1 MSTWLLCTYVSFNIF
16 DRLIEKKIFKF
27 SSILILGFL
36 TAFLLS
42 IRITGI
48 LILLQYFI
56 SLILFINVEK
66 MSPYNFLK
74 NFYSKLIL
82 FIISTALFTYI
93 LNPIFWQNPLE
104 IISAVKSMSHYY
116 NDVCTKTLG
125 KCMKAKNLPATY
137 IPIWLLVKLP
147 ILIILGI
154 FLIPFTE
161 KKIFIDSKKKILF
174 GTVLI
179 TAFLI
184 PILLIFQ
191 NTNLYDEIRH
201 LIFLIPLFIIL
212 GTVSFYIFSK
222 KYFYVLGFLTISIF
236 IYENI
241 KIHPYQYVWFNLPS
255 RYIDLTKNFELEYQ
269 GISGKEIAKEISESS
284 REKSCIL
291 TSPIYSIK
299 PFLDKAK
306 FDCFDIWQF
315 VDTNYQRPFLAVQ
328 HVRNIKKGI
337 PYNCTIQYE
346 SSFKLLFHNKKFVT
360 GKLLECY

>member
-1 MSTWLLCTYVSFNIF
+1 MSIWLLCTYVSFNIF
-16 DRLIEKKIFKF
+16 EKLIKKKKITF

-48 LILLQYFI
+48 LILLQYLI
-56 SLILFINVEK
+56 SLILFINLEK
-66 MSPYNFLK
+66 VSPYNFFKKFYLK
-74 NFYSKLIL
+74 ITL
-82 FIISTALFTYI
+82 FIISSVLFTYI
-93 LNPIFWQNPLE
+93 LNPIYWQSPLE
-104 IISAVKSMSHYY
+104 IINAVKSMSHFY

-137 IPIWLLVKLP
+137 IPIWLSIKLP

-161 KKIFIDSKKKILF
+161 KKILLGSKKSVLY

-201 LIFLIPLFIIL
+201 LIFLIPFFFIL

-222 KYFYVLGFLTISIF
+222 KLFYTLSLLTISIF
-236 IYENI
+236 IFENI

-269 GISGKEIAKEISESS
+269 GISGKEIAKEISKSS
-284 REKSCIL
+284 REKACIL
-291 TSPIYSIK
+291 TSPIYSVK
-299 PFLDKAK
+299 PFLDKTK

-328 HVRNIKKGI
+328 HVRNIKKGT
-337 PYNCTIQYE
+337 PYNCSTQYE
-346 SSFKLLFHNKKFVT
+346 SSFKLLFHNKKFVA